1 MTMLE
6 KTNTGCLI
14 PSLDDEISE
23 DAETECPDA
32 EPEQDNPDGEGR
44 EEPGKERIARN
55 RELLR
60 AAQQGDEGA
69 TETLITE
76 NMGLVRR
83 VASRFLDRGTEYE
96 DLIQI
101 GTLGMLRA
109 VRSFDLERGT
119 AFSTYAVPLIIGEI
133 RRHLRDDGIIR
144 VSRTYKRTGAILMRE
159 RAKILSEEGREPG
172 IAELAARAGV
182 STEDAAIALDAL
194 TPVTMLSETVY
205 GEESGMT
212 LEGTV
217 TDGEENEMERICDR
231 VALSQ
236 AIGKMQPLWQ
246 KIVLLRYYRDMT
258 QQEVAD
264 NLGLSQ
270 VKVSR
275 EEKKIM
281 AFLRAELA

>member
-1 MTMLE
+1 MTLE
-6 KTNTGCLI
+6 QKNTGY
-14 PSLDDEISE
+14 PVPAADVGDRE
-23 DAETECPDA
+23 DTEKGASGAELRDGA
-32 EPEQDNPDGEGR
+32 DGEPP
-44 EEPGKERIARN
+44 EEAGYDRLARN

-60 AAQQGDEGA
+60 AARNGDAQA

-172 IAELAARAGV
+172 IAELAERAGV

-212 LEGTV
+212 LESTV

-258 QQEVAD
+258 QQQVAD